1 MRRAVRELVIEGVS
15 LQAPRPLGSV
25 TLRFTPGVDVLYG
38 LNGAGK
44 SRILQSLLNTIGAG
58 DGSAG
63 GAVHLRLKGVLAE
76 EEDFLAAWQ
85 SPDWPEWGGQLP
97 FWQVDLFT
105 QAVNTVSRLRLP
117 DWCPWERDLHVD
129 WFSYLMASAAWSRL
143 VHFEGLDAELGARV
157 ISATV
162 SQGRFA
168 LRLDGNRHWDVLAC
182 ARSDDASGA
191 DRLLLARLEAALAD
205 PGSGGDQNPE
215 GLSLLDQ
222 VRNHLE
228 AVESDPGSIDDPESE
243 ILSLRDQVWNWRA
256 EFGPRALLNHPWAA
270 VPLFSTGVQLES
282 DADWRRLLPV
292 VSETSSAVDL
302 NRQSSDAL
310 LESVE
315 QEHLSE
321 LVRSILENKSSD
333 HRVAMDDVHA
343 VESQGRPWLND
354 VSSAANRMFSNLLTD
369 APPLKLEVRPP
380 HDWYQGEPPLRW
392 WVEDPTGVAVELR
405 DLSTAQKR
413 WSTLAIQLAIS
424 ALEDDPER
432 VCAKHR
438 LLVLDE
444 PETALH
450 ASAQRFL
457 AQGIGQIAP
466 DLQVIVASHSPAFL
480 DHTDFRLHHVHRGQG
495 GTTALTQLLGDQL
508 DTVRSLGMAPSD
520 LFQHIRVFVVVEG
533 RHDEVIL
540 RSCIGEELRA
550 VGAVILA
557 MSGAAKL
564 APVVDSR
571 LIFDYSD
578 AKVLAVIDNTDK
590 RVLAIW
596 DRAVE
601 AAHSDSPS
609 AARSILEELKRDG
622 EPGFIRNFGIR
633 SVELGRTDRIDLC
646 GLNKPD
652 ILEYLPPKS
661 LMPRASDLDWD
672 QLRSRAG
679 AKSGTAIRKTWL
691 RDNYGFSGEDS
702 ALENAASQ
710 LDELPDDFV
719 GVIDRATRMA
729 REPFLGL
736 PRSLGF

>member
-1 MRRAVRELVIEGVS
+1 MS
-15 LQAPRPLGSV
+15 LHAPRPLGSI

-63 GAVHLRLKGVLAE
+63 GVVHLRLKGVLAD
-76 EEDFLAAWQ
+76 EEDLLAAWQ
-85 SPDWPEWGGQLP
+85 SPEWPEWVGQLP
-97 FWQVDLFT
+97 FWQLELFT

-117 DWCPWERDLHVD
+117 DWCPWEREPDVD
-129 WFSYLMASAAWSRL
+129 WFSYLVASAAWSRL
-143 VHFEGLDAELGARV
+143 VHFEGLDAELAARV
-157 ISATV
+157 ISAAV

-168 LRLDGNRHWDVLAC
+168 LGLDGISHWGVLAC
-182 ARSDDASGA
+182 ARSDDASGE

-205 PGSGGDQNPE
+205 PGSGGAQDSE
-215 GLSLLDQ
+215 GLSLLDR
-222 VRNHLE
+222 VRNELE
-228 AVESDPGSIDDPESE
+228 AARSDSGFSDDRDSE
-243 ILSLRDQVWNWRA
+243 ILSVRDQVLNWRA
-256 EFGPRALLNHPWAA
+256 EFGPRALVNHPWAA
-270 VPLFSTGVQLES
+270 VPLFSTGVLIES
-282 DADWRRLLPV
+282 QADFWRRLLPV
-292 VSETSSAVDL
+292 VSETSSAIDL

-310 LESVE
+310 LEFARNR
-315 QEHLSE
+315 HLSDSLRAE
-321 LVRSILENKSSD
+321 KSGND
-333 HRVAMDDVHA
+333 PATMDDVHA
-343 VESQGRPWLND
+343 VEVRGDPWLKE
-354 VSSAANRMFSNLLTD
+354 VSSAANRMFSNLLID

-405 DLSTAQKR
+405 ELSTAQKR

-480 DHTDFRLHHVHRGQG
+480 DHTDFRLHHVHRRQG

-508 DTVRSLGMAPSD
+508 DAVRSLGMAPSD

-540 RSCIGEELRA
+540 RTCIGEELRA
-550 VGAVILA
+550 VGAIIVP
-557 MSGAAKL
+557 MSGASL
-564 APVVDSR
+564 LSQVVDSR

-578 AKVLAVIDNTDK
+578 ARVLVVIDNID
-590 RVLAIW
+590 RHVLAIW
-596 DRAVE
+596 ERAIE

-609 AARSILEELKRDG
+609 AARTILEELKRDG

-633 SVELGRTDRIDLC
+633 SAELGRTDRIDLY
-646 GLNKPD
+646 GLSKPD

-661 LMPRASDLDWD
+661 LMPRASDLHWD
-672 QLRSRAG
+672 QLRSRSG
-679 AKSGTAIRKTWL
+679 AKSGTAFKTWL
-691 RDNYGFSGEDS
+691 RENYGFSGDDS
-702 ALENAASQ
+702 VLENAVSQ

-719 GVIDRATRMA
+719 GLIDRATRMA
-729 REPFLGL
+729 RDPFL
-736 PRSLGF
+736 RSWR